1 MTNIKATIKAKKS
14 AMILENPVT
23 MSQIVNN
30 LLIRIGHLRMDQYFF
45 PDLGSQRLSARMRT
59 AMAPNTVF
67 TVLSPFSRVDE
78 AAENYSPRVL

>member
-14 AMILENPVT
+14 AMILENLVT

-45 PDLGSQRLSARMRT
+45 PT
-59 AMAPNTVF
+59 T
-67 TVLSPFSRVDE
+67 LSPY
-78 AAENYSPRVL
+78 AYSNGP

>member
-45 PDLGSQRLSARMRT
+45 PRSGVPT
-59 AMAPNTVF
+59 T
-67 TVLSPFSRVDE
+67 LSPY
-78 AAENYSPRVL
+78 AYNNGP